1 MTDQGGRHAVLK
13 ERGGGKKRNGPR
25 PLSHSF
31 RPSSNSEEEQEKK
44 KRKKKEKK
52 KSRKKEEKGSVPE
65 LSFLGGVCV
74 GGGVGWVKWGM
85 GWELGWVGVVV
96 RFIYAVLS
104 QEEHRGSGEDQCA
117 CWSVVRAI
125 HRGSQ
130 PLWSL
135 CVFPQSVHGVS
146 IYRLYLSPVGL
157 QDGKCRHLLIYVE
170 TAIQLTTDV
179 F

>member
-1 MTDQGGRHAVLK
+1 MGRVFC
-13 ERGGGKKRNGPR
+13 
-25 PLSHSF
+25 SF
-31 RPSSNSEEEQEKK
+31 YLRSV
-44 KRKKKEKK
+44 
-52 KSRKKEEKGSVPE
+52 KSRGTS
-65 LSFLGGVCV
+65 
-74 GGGVGWVKWGM
+74 
-85 GWELGWVGVVV
+85 
-96 RFIYAVLS
+96 
-104 QEEHRGSGEDQCA
+104 GSGEDQSA

-146 IYRLYLSPVGL
+146 IYRLYLSPVGP
-157 QDGKCRHLLIYVE
+157 QDGKCRHLLIYRE